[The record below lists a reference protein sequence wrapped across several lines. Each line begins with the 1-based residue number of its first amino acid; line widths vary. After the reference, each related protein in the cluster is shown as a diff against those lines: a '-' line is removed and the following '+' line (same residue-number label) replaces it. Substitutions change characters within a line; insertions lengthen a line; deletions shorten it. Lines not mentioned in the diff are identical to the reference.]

1 MLVEERDTFLA
12 HSMRVAVEGPWR
24 VAPQKDDGGAAEA
37 PVVVGVVGIGHVQG
51 IVKKWDTVTKED
63 VAEVVKIPEASRSMR
78 LTKFVVKTS
87 FVLLSIYG
95 GYRVLRNPIQRLSR
109 IIVK

>member
-24 VAPQKDDGGAAEA
+24 VAPQNDDGGAAEA
-37 PVVVGVVGIGHVQG
+37 PIVVGVVGIGHVQG
-51 IVKKWDTVTKED
+51 IIKKWDTVTQDD
-63 VAEVVKIPEASRSMR
+63 VAEVVKIPEASRSLR
-78 LTKFVVKTS
+78 LTRLALKSS

-95 GYRVLRNPIQRLSR
+95 GYRILRNPLQRLSR